1 MNKYIVIFAVATALL
16 SSGCVVGRRTV
27 DLTIPQATE
36 YPSARDSISI
46 GQVRDQRQFENEP
59 RDPSTPSV
67 DGNVTR
73 LDSDTKTSMIGRQRN
88 GFGKAMGDIALPK
101 DRSVI
106 LLTRELLI
114 ESLRRNGYS
123 VAGAESSDNSV
134 DVDIDEFWAWFSPG
148 MWSVS
153 FEARVYCT
161 LAVRRKAD
169 SKTVVIRG
177 YGINKGQVASDE
189 NWQLAYQRAFE
200 DFLAKSV
207 SELKNTGL

>member
-1 MNKYIVIFAVATALL
+1 MKKYIATFAVATALL

-27 DLTIPQATE
+27 DLTIPQATSYSE
-36 YPSARDSISI
+36 SQDSISV
-46 GQVRDQRQFENEP
+46 GQVRDKRQFENKP
-59 RDPSTPSV
+59 SDPSTPSV
-67 DGNVTR
+67 DGDVTQ
-73 LDSDTKTSMIGRQRN
+73 LDSATKALMIGRQRN
-88 GFGKAMGDIALPK
+88 GYGKAMGDIALPK

-114 ESLRRNGYS
+114 ESLKRNGYS
-123 VAGAESSDNSV
+123 VSTAESDKSV

-161 LAVRRKAD
+161 LVVKRKSD
-169 SKTVVIRG
+169 LKTVVIHG
-177 YGINKGQVASDE
+177 YGINKGQVASDA

-200 DFLAKSV
+200 DFLSKSAT
-207 SELKNTGL
+207 ELKGAGL